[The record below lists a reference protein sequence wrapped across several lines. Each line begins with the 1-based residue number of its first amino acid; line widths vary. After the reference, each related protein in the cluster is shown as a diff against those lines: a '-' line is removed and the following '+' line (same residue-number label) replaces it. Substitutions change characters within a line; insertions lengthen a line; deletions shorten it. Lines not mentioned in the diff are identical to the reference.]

1 MLYNVHEPCCLCCV
15 LEGMGKMK
23 RKFFSKIIL
32 GAFAVAVAI
41 TPVHGYAHDYYGS
54 TITAEQAAQA
64 DAIAKSIADEA
75 MANPAY
81 KTDLDKVRA
90 VTREVA
96 HRIMRTEYGPDE
108 NKYYRSPYGVLVS
121 GNSTCAGAARTVGRI
136 LEFMGYEWT
145 HVNENEWLH
154 QWCILEMDGQIG
166 YADANCLPDGVAGY
180 GEHELGN
187 ELVRLAKERS

>member
-1 MLYNVHEPCCLCCV
+1 MKHIVCAYCRYV
-15 LEGMGKMK
+15 LV
-23 RKFFSKIIL
+23 IL
-32 GAFAVAVAI
+32 FAASIVFV
-41 TPVHGYAHDYYGS
+41 PSSVYAHNYYGS

-64 DAIAKSIADEA
+64 DAIAKSIADEV

-90 VTREVA
+90 ATREISR
-96 HRIMRTEYGPDE
+96 RIMNTTYGPDE

-121 GNSTCAGAARTVGRI
+121 GNSTCAGATRTVGRV

-154 QWCILEMDGQIG
+154 QWCVLEMDGRIG
-166 YADANCLPDGVAGY
+166 YADANVLPVGEVGY
-180 GEHELGN
+180 GEYEHGN
-187 ELVRLAKERS
+187 KLVRLALESRDDS

>member
-1 MLYNVHEPCCLCCV
+1 
-15 LEGMGKMK
+15 MK
-23 RKFFSKIIL
+23 KGFFSKIIL

-41 TPVHGYAHDYYGS
+41 MPVHSYAHEYYGS

-64 DAIAKSIADEA
+64 DAIAKSIADEI
-75 MANPAY
+75 MANTAY

-90 VTREVA
+90 ATREVA
-96 HRIMRTEYGPDE
+96 QRIMRTKYGADE

-121 GNSTCAGAARTVGRI
+121 GNSTCAGSTRTVGRI

-154 QWCILEMDGQIG
+154 QWCVVEMDGQTG
-166 YADANCLPDGVAGY
+166 YADANVLPYGEAGY
-180 GEHELGN
+180 GEYELGN
-187 ELVRLAKERS
+187 EMVRKAKAGL